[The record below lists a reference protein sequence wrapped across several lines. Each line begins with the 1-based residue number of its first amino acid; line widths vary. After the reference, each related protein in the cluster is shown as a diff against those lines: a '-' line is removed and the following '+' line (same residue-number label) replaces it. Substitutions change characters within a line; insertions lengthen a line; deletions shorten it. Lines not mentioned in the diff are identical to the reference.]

1 MVVLGFEYD
10 DYFGDRGYINGQNVD
25 GEIIF
30 GQRERIETELS
41 ISGSYNFNPFNALT
55 LSFRN
60 YLSRVT
66 YDNQVYNL
74 QDDGSLNISNT
85 HTKTTIGNDT
95 DFNPDAN
102 FNTWNLDFS
111 YTWQFAPGS
120 QLTALYRNQIF
131 NFSDDSQDSYFDSL
145 NSLFDQEKR
154 NTFSLRLVY
163 FIDYND
169 AKNIFKNK
177 KNS

>member
-1 MVVLGFEYD
+1 M
-10 DYFGDRGYINGQNVD
+10 
-25 GEIIF
+25 
-30 GQRERIETELS
+30 
-41 ISGSYNFNPFNALT
+41 
-55 LSFRN
+55 
-60 YLSRVT
+60 T

-74 QDDGSLNISNT
+74 QDNGSLLVSNT
-85 HTKTTIGNDT
+85 NTKTTIGD
-95 DFNPDAN
+95 DDGFNPDAN

-131 NFSDDSQDSYFDSL
+131 NLSDNSQDSYFDSL

-163 FIDYND
+163 FIDYSD
-169 AKNIFKNK
+169 VKNVFRNK
-177 KNS
+177 KSS